1 MCVEAGAEFAL
12 SSDAHAPD
20 QVGYGYDQALEFLA
34 GLGVER
40 ICVFDG
46 RRRRLEPAGRTG
58 LEAGDG
64 AEAHG
69 AEESR

>member
-20 QVGYGYDQALEFLA
+20 QVGYGYDQALEFLR
-34 GLGVER
+34 GIGVER
-40 ICVFDG
+40 ICVFEG
-46 RRRRLEPAGRTG
+46 RRRRLEPVGRAG

-64 AEAHG
+64 AG
-69 AEESR
+69 APGAGEGR